1 MHHLNSDINT
11 SLDKI
16 YLLKHKLLSNVV
28 KLSISQQPKSE
39 FIANLSN
46 NQNPLVQFTFFSKIK
61 CNNPSYVYEKV
72 QQALKTHLAIGDL
85 YDMSPKDALKIARRE
100 AFRIPVVHRD

>member
-16 YLLKHKLLSNVV
+16 YLLRHKLLSNVV

-61 CNNPSYVYEKV
+61 CNVYEKV